1 MENIIENTGE
11 TINVIISQEIE
22 DAGNAVVGE

>member
-22 DAGNAVVGE
+22 DSGNAVAGE